1 MRDLAWNVSRKIG
14 WIVSLAVLLAA
25 VPAQAAEVNVT
36 FTNTTHHSYF
46 TPLLITAHDPAIS
59 LFELGQPA
67 SDGLQAMAEGG
78 DISGL
83 SAAVGGADA
92 DTVENPAGGL
102 LGPGETISA
111 DINTDATGHT
121 VISLVAM
128 ILPSNDGF
136 VGWNSAAIPT
146 EPGTYT
152 YSLNAYDAGTEANDE
167 IAAADGG
174 VPGNPGFPNPPPVG
188 LTHSGGTGVT
198 FTESNPT
205 VHIHRG
211 VLGDTNPTGGI
222 SDIDSTRYRWLNPVA
237 RVVLTVR

>member
-1 MRDLAWNVSRKIG
+1 M
-14 WIVSLAVLLAA
+14 LLAA
-25 VPAQAAEVNVT
+25 WPALAAQVNVT
-36 FTNTTHHSYF
+36 LTNTTHNSYF

-59 LFELGQPA
+59 LFELGRPA
-67 SDGLQAMAEGG
+67 GDGLRAMAEGG

-111 DINTDATGHT
+111 DLDTDASGHA

-128 ILPSNDGF
+128 ILPTNDGF
-136 VGWNSAAIPT
+136 VGWNSAPIPAT
-146 EPGTYT
+146 PGTYI

-167 IAAADGG
+167 IVAADGG
-174 VPGNPGFPNPPPVG
+174 VPGNPGFPNPPAVG
-188 LTHSGGTGVT
+188 LADSGGTGVT
-198 FTESNPT
+198 LAENNPT

>member
-1 MRDLAWNVSRKIG
+1 MREIDRNTGRNIG
-14 WIVSLAVLLAA
+14 WILALGVLLAA
-25 VPAQAAEVNVT
+25 VSAQAAEVNVMV
-36 FTNTTHHSYF
+36 TNTTHNSYF
-46 TPLLITAHDPAIS
+46 TPLLVTAHDPAIS
-59 LFELGQPA
+59 LFDLGQPA
-67 SDGLQAMAEGG
+67 GGGLQAMAEGG

-83 SAAVGGADA
+83 LTAVGGADA
-92 DTVENPAGGL
+92 DTVDNPAGGL
-102 LGPGETISA
+102 LGPGETVSA
-111 DINTDATGHT
+111 DINTDATGHG

-146 EPGTYT
+146 EPGIYT

-188 LTHSGGTGVT
+188 LTDSGGTGVT
-198 FTESNPT
+198 FTENNPT

-211 VLGDTNPTGGI
+211 VLGDTNPTGGM